1 MLEVRSWKLEV
12 KNEKLKENQLFDT
25 GVRRHKTE
33 DGRHKT
39 EDIRHK
45 LKAKNEK
52 LKENQLFNPVRY
64 TRDRKPITA
73 SSHHCITNS

>member
-25 GVRRHKTE
+25 GVR
-33 DGRHKT
+33 RHKT